1 MKLLFET
8 VSGKKVLKEF
18 KNGTLAKNFIM
29 KNKDKYISTIYAL
42 IWETEKEL
50 NNNSNNLDTTMI
62 KLINE
67 HHI

>member
-1 MKLLFET
+1 
-8 VSGKKVLKEF
+8 
-18 KNGTLAKNFIM
+18 M
-29 KNKDKYISTIYAL
+29 KNNENYIKISWIKNKEKYDSTIYAL

-50 NNNSNNLDTTMI
+50 NNNNLDTTMI